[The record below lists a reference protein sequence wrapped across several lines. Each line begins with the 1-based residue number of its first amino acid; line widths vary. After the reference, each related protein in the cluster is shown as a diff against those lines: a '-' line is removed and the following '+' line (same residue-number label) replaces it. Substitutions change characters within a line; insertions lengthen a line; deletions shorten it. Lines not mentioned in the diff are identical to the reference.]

1 MAVHQPSLDDIM
13 EDEGT
18 EKKQAS
24 NPPKLQLLCEQQQHT
39 EERER
44 D

>member
-1 MAVHQPSLDDIM
+1 MAVHQPSRDDIM
-13 EDEGT
+13 EDREP
-18 EKKQAS
+18 S